1 MPALKKNGVFFD
13 AETLRL
19 DSLRT
24 LPMDERAEFATIRA
38 KYDALLDAIALPAAL
53 EEAPQPAPSAEEPSE
68 SPEDEMGAVDP
79 NAEPPEVAA
88 ATTVAPPTN
97 EAPALPAAPASAVPA
112 VTPPDQRKGP
122 SIYLS
127 DQDLLRSQSAT
138 DDGEVEQ

>member
-1 MPALKKNGVFFD
+1 LHFSAKKNGVFFD

-24 LPMDERAEFATIRA
+24 LPMDERAEFATVRA
-38 KYDALLDAIALPAAL
+38 KYDALLDAILLPAAL
-53 EEAPQPAPSAEEPSE
+53 EEPPPPAPSAEEPGDST
-68 SPEDEMGAVDP
+68 EDEMGATDP

-88 ATTVAPPTN
+88 APAVAPPPP
-97 EAPALPAAPASAVPA
+97 EQPASATTPSA
-112 VTPPDQRKGP
+112 PPPDPTRKGS

-127 DQDLLRSQSAT
+127 DQELLRSQSVT